1 MKKFIILIVFFFII
15 NCTQKNTVYWC
26 GDHQCLTKKEKEDY
40 FKKTMIVEVRSDQLQ
55 SKEKL
60 SKVEIIV
67 DQANIKKDKSI
78 ISKNLQTNVDVDKK
92 IIVKEQKKLIKE
104 AKKLERQRIKEQKKQ
119 DRITKKLEREK
130 LKDQKKIEK
139 KTEEK
144 LLADEKNIKKI
155 QKSKNEKVAKKNDQ
169 LDQSSNFSY
178 FVTSILDR
186 NSKKDYPDVNSIPN
200 LP

>member
-1 MKKFIILIVFFFII
+1 
-15 NCTQKNTVYWC
+15 
-26 GDHQCLTKKEKEDY
+26 
-40 FKKTMIVEVRSDQLQ
+40 MIVEVRSDQLQ

>member
-15 NCTQKNTVYWC
+15 NCAQKNTVYWC
-26 GDHQCLTKKEKEDY
+26 GDHQCLTKKEKKDY